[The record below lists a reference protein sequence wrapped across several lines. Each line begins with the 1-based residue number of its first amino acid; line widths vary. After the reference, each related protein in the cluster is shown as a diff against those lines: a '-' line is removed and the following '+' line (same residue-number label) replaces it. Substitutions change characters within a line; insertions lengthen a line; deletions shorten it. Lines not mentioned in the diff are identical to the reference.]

1 MKNLLKLVGSIRS
14 RIWIALALLAI
25 ATMLMGSL
33 AWVSLDR
40 ANAELDNLHR
50 QTLSEVAQALSIS
63 KKSADLATSAPFLLN
78 LSSNYRIK
86 EEGEALVKTL
96 DKLNLDWSKGRQSTQ
111 DETLSDGIALS
122 LTNMRTAIYNLID
135 ASAALDTVLEAVI
148 ITNNKL
154 TNHQGIFSQKMQKPD
169 IIPKVR
175 LNWLGLQSMAN
186 QALGAGFAG
195 NLLGVGEYQRN
206 FIAQRKVLLGAELNS
221 EQQPRMEDIYQIAS
235 GPVGIFE
242 LRRKELSL
250 NLEAQNAL
258 FHISY
263 NAGLISDFAGNF
275 AEKTETFLST
285 KRLATSTSISFAKS
299 LILLFGLLSIA
310 IALTSALYVSNYVT
324 NNISRVANAMKL
336 LAAGDRKLKLQNGI
350 GRDDEIGDLFRSFR
364 VFRANALRLDR
375 SNNQLVRRNQ
385 LFEKVYNNISDGVV
399 ITDEQGNVQTANPTF
414 MDLISP
420 DIISKNKDIF
430 ELFKSTKFANVIT
443 ASSINNDVKGFH
455 EFEAPD
461 GQILEIRITHLPD
474 GGNVWLFTE
483 ATERKKIDAR
493 LNDIRRIESLAKM
506 TGEVA
511 HDFGNILT
519 TISSN
524 MYLMENSN
532 SEAKTKSTY
541 QRVTNAIEIGT
552 SLTQRLLAFAK
563 KQHLSP
569 ETVELNSLVEGLVD
583 LIDIGLKDGVTVNV
597 LYSTES
603 LFVDVDPGQLE
614 SAILN
619 LCLNSNQAINHAG
632 KIGIHIY
639 STSPGVATVEVSD
652 DGSGMD
658 EDTKKHALEPF
669 FTNRKDGEGTG
680 LGLSMVYGFIKQT
693 GGDIQIEST
702 LQLGTSIKLSLP
714 TTTKGEAVS
723 GDQSK
728 GTALLIEDDK
738 DSLEKTM
745 NDLKSN
751 GLSVLALDNFQDGI
765 EELND
770 NHQFDIVVTDLHL
783 DSGHDGWKIVARAL
797 NSNEHSS
804 VIVISGKLPLHHPF
818 MVTHPT
824 RVNCLSKPY
833 EKKKFKELVQNII
846 MPTSLQYTLLTSKP
860 EVHDL
865 I

>member
-1 MKNLLKLVGSIRS
+1 M
-14 RIWIALALLAI
+14 WIALALLAI
-25 ATMLMGSL
+25 ATMLVGSF

-86 EEGEALVKTL
+86 QEGEALVETL
-96 DKLNLDWSKGRQSTQ
+96 DKLNLDWSEGRQNTQ

-122 LTNMRTAIYNLID
+122 LTNMRSAIYNLID
-135 ASAALDTVLEAVI
+135 ASAVLESVLEAVNT
-148 ITNNKL
+148 TNNKL
-154 TNHQGIFSQKMQKPD
+154 SSHQSIFSQKMQKPELLRE
-169 IIPKVR
+169 VR

-206 FIAQRKVLLGAELNS
+206 FIAQRKMLLAAALNS

-275 AEKTETFLST
+275 AEKTEALLST
-285 KRLATSTSISFAKS
+285 KRLATSSSIGFAKS
-299 LILLFGLLSIA
+299 LILFFGILSIA
-310 IALTSALYVSNYVT
+310 IALSSALYVSNYVT

-336 LAAGDRKLKLQNGI
+336 LAAGDRKLKLQNEI

-375 SNNQLVRRNQ
+375 SNHQLMRRNQ
-385 LFEKVYNNISDGVV
+385 LFEKVYNNISDGVA

-420 DIISKNKDIF
+420 GIISKNKNIF
-430 ELFKSTKFANVIT
+430 DLFKSTKFADVIS
-443 ASSINNDVKGFH
+443 APDINYSFKGSY
-455 EFEAPD
+455 EVEALD

-474 GGNVWLFTE
+474 GGNVWLFTD
-483 ATERKKIDAR
+483 ATERRKIHDR

-583 LIDIGLKDGVTVNV
+583 LIEIGFKESVSVNAI
-597 LYSTES
+597 YSADS
-603 LFVDVDPGQLE
+603 LFVNVDPGQLE

-619 LCLNSNQAINHAG
+619 LCLNSNQAIIDKG
-632 KIGIHIY
+632 TVGIRIY
-639 STSPGVATVEVSD
+639 STSPSVATVEVSD
-652 DGSGMD
+652 NGIGMD

-669 FTNRKDGEGTG
+669 FSNRKDGEGTG

-702 LQLGTSIKLSLP
+702 PQKGTSIKLSLP
-714 TTTKGEAVS
+714 TTTKIQAASNE
-723 GDQSK
+723 QTK
-728 GTALLIEDDK
+728 GTALLIEDDQS
-738 DSLEKTM
+738 SLERTKH
-745 NDLKSN
+745 DLESI
-751 GLSVLALDNFQDGI
+751 GLTVLVSDNFQDGI
-765 EELND
+765 EELN
-770 NHQFDIVVTDLHL
+770 NIHQFDIVVTDLHL
-783 DSGHDGWKIVARAL
+783 DNGNDGWKIVERAL
-797 NSNEHSS
+797 NSNEHSK
-804 VIVISGKLPLHHPF
+804 VIVISGKLPLHHPLT
-818 MVTHPT
+818 VSHPA
-824 RVNCLSKPY
+824 RLKCLSKPY
-833 EKKKFKELVQNII
+833 EKKTFRKLVRDALSVS
-846 MPTSLQYTLLTSKP
+846 TS
-860 EVHDL
+860 
-865 I
+865 